1 MTRLLTAAYSSQAGT
16 FSGLITARV
25 GSRMRS
31 LPANPPFP

>member
-1 MTRLLTAAYSSQAGT
+1 MTRPLTAVHSKQAGT

-31 LPANPPFP
+31 LRANLPFP